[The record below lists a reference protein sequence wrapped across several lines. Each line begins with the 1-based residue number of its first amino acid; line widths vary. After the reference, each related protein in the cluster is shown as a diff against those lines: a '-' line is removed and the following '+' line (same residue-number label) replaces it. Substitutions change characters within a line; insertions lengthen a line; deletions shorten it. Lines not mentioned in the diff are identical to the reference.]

1 MTNFTPISA
10 LIGGGMLG
18 LAALI
23 LLKFNGRIAGISGV
37 INGALQSKDASG
49 DKTWRWIFLIGLMFG
64 PLLAM
69 PFAERVDITLE
80 VSWTLIIVAG
90 FLVGLGSSLGSGCTS
105 GHAICGM
112 GRLSPRSIVA
122 TCIFMG
128 TAALV
133 VFVLKYGIGA

>member
-37 INGALQSKDASG
+37 INGALQSGG
-49 DKTWRWIFLIGLMFG
+49 DKSWRWIFLIGLIFG
-64 PLLAM
+64 PLLAV
-69 PFAERVDITLE
+69 PFIEHVAITLE

-122 TCIFMG
+122 TCIFMV

-133 VFVLKYGIGA
+133 VFLMKHWLGA

>member
-10 LIGGGMLG
+10 LLGGGMLG

-37 INGALQSKDASG
+37 INGALQSKYASG
-49 DKTWRWIFLIGLMFG
+49 DKTWRWIFLIGLMLG

-80 VSWTLIIVAG
+80 VNWTLIIVAG

-105 GHAICGM
+105 GHSIC
-112 GRLSPRSIVA
+112 
-122 TCIFMG
+122 
-128 TAALV
+128 
-133 VFVLKYGIGA
+133 